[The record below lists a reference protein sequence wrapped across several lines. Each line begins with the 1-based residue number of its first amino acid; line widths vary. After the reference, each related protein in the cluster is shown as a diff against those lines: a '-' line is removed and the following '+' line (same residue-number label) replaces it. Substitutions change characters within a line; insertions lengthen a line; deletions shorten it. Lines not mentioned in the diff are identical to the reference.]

1 MARPGITNDPF
12 IFLPGHAPSGC
23 VVSAI
28 GSVRSTND
36 GSVILGDR
44 ASNRPLAILDPSDFP
59 GEHKDNPDLIIRDI
73 SRAVAQHNIGRKVD
87 LPSWA
92 LIALD

>member
-12 IFLPGHAPSGC
+12 IFFPGPTPSGC